1 MAIADTLASEAG
13 SPGLAG
19 ERGIRHA
26 EHVREARMAGAKI
39 ESLTANPAAEAGRFV
54 DAAERD
60 ALAGRAL
67 RITGMIHDGRNRFGP
82 RWLVSVV
89 DLATGEKLAVGLADN
104 DARNAMYPDIAA
116 TLDDDGPLGI
126 EPVALYRQTPAKG
139 GNPFWTFR
147 SATDAEI
154 AAAEADG
161 ALDDAAA
168 DAEGEAEGEA
178 EAPILTPAKTHRA
191 RA

>member
-1 MAIADTLASEAG
+1 M
-13 SPGLAG
+13 
-19 ERGIRHA
+19 
-26 EHVREARMAGAKI
+26 AKI

-67 RITGMIHDGRNRFGP
+67 RITGMTHDARNRFGP

-89 DLATGEKLAVGLADN
+89 DIATGEKLAVGLADN
-104 DARNAMYPDIAA
+104 EARNAMYPDIAA
-116 TLDDDGPLGI
+116 VLDDDGPLGI
-126 EPVALYRQTPAKG
+126 EPVALYRQTPARG

-154 AAAEADG
+154 ETASEADQP
-161 ALDDAAA
+161 
-168 DAEGEAEGEA
+168 EGEAGGDADPTEGEA